1 MSDTPSRCP
10 KCGSEKIVEVTRESD
25 KARTWFCTRCNANIQ
40 EAVEITKNVLKESM
54 GVGE

>member
-10 KCGSEKIVEVTRESD
+10 RCGSERIVEVTRGTD

-40 EAVEITKNVLKESM
+40 EVVEITKDFLKERM

>member
-10 KCGSEKIVEVTRESD
+10 RCGSEKIVEVMRESD